1 MAAPRIDRTERLL
14 NLVFAL
20 MGSDQPVS
28 RATIAESIPGYD
40 PSAGQAAF
48 ERMFERD
55 KDELRGLGIPI
66 RTVLDVNGDVS
77 GYTIERDAYALPDL
91 HFTAAERSVLSLAA
105 SAWQNACVRSNASAG
120 LRKLEADSEIPARD
134 DVSSGFVAYI
144 KSADSSLLPLLGLLR
159 ARSAVAFEYQA
170 PQAEV
175 ATERHVDPWG
185 LIAQE
190 GGWYLVGHDRDRG
203 ETRAFRLSRMKGEP
217 RSFGPIEC
225 VAPPG
230 TDLRSLI
237 DPASRAGERVSA
249 RIKVAAGAGA
259 GIRRLAGD
267 ALAPDLSGELEVT
280 TPDRAVL
287 VSAVLFAGDGV
298 EILEPIDAR
307 GEIIEALTRVR
318 EIHAKART

>member
-20 MGSDQPVS
+20 MGSEQPVS
-28 RATIAESIPGYD
+28 RASIAASIPGYD

-55 KDELRGLGIPI
+55 KDELRSLGIPI

-105 SAWQNACVRSNASAG
+105 SAWQNAFVRSSASAG
-120 LRKLEADSEIPARD
+120 LRKLETDSEIPARD

-144 KSADSSLLPLLGLLR
+144 NSADSSLLPLLGLLR
-159 ARSAVAFEYQA
+159 ERSAVAFDYQA
-170 PQAEV
+170 PQADV

-203 ETRAFRLSRMKGEP
+203 DTRAFRLSRMRSAP
-217 RSFGPIEC
+217 RSLGPIEHS
-225 VAPPG
+225 APPG

-249 RIKVAAGAGA
+249 RIRVAAGAGA
-259 GIRRLAGD
+259 GIRRLSNDG
-267 ALAPDLSGELEVT
+267 LPPDRAGELEVT
-280 TPDRAVL
+280 TADRTAL

-298 EILEPIDAR
+298 EIIEPIDAR
-307 GEIIEALTRVR
+307 QEIIDALMRVR
-318 EIHAKART
+318 DMHAGVGA

>member
-20 MGSDQPVS
+20 MGSEQPVS
-28 RATIAESIPGYD
+28 RASIATSIPGYD

-55 KDELRGLGIPI
+55 KDELRSLGIPI

-105 SAWQNACVRSNASAG
+105 SAWQNAFVRSSASAG
-120 LRKLEADSEIPARD
+120 LRKLETDSEIPARD

-144 KSADSSLLPLLGLLR
+144 NSADSSLLPLLGLLR
-159 ARSAVAFEYQA
+159 ERSAVAFDYQA
-170 PQAEV
+170 PQADV
-175 ATERHVDPWG
+175 ATERRVDPWG

-203 ETRAFRLSRMKGEP
+203 DTRAFRLSRMRSAP
-217 RSFGPIEC
+217 RSLGPIEHS
-225 VAPPG
+225 APAG

-249 RIKVAAGAGA
+249 RIRVAAGAGA
-259 GIRRLAGD
+259 GIRRLSSD
-267 ALAPDLSGELEVT
+267 ALAPDRAGELEVT
-280 TPDRAVL
+280 TADRTAL

-298 EILEPIDAR
+298 EIIEPMDAREEIIDA
-307 GEIIEALTRVR
+307 LMRVR
-318 EIHAKART
+318 DLHAGVSA